1 MTTATSPVALIET
14 HFGELKDPRAAHS
27 IEHKLIDILIIT
39 ICATICGAN
48 DWEAIAQYGRTKQ
61 DWLKTWLE
69 LSNGIPSPDTFN
81 RVFARLKPEEL
92 QKCFIGWMQAVQ
104 TVTQGELLNI
114 DGKTLRGAK
123 EAGNPRSL
131 IHMVSVWSA
140 SQHLVL
146 AQQKVSEK
154 SNEITAI
161 PALLKLL
168 AIRGCLVSIDAM
180 GCQRFAHAFVPRRF
194 SESRQTEIAKVII
207 EQGADYVLALK
218 GNQGDLHTDVSQLFT
233 SARAQD
239 FRNIEHQFHSTVS
252 QGHGR
257 IETRRYWTMGNTEYL
272 IGAHKW
278 SGLKSIGMVESHREM
293 NGKVSIEQRYYILSL
308 DSDVNRFAA
317 AVRSHWSIENQL
329 HWILDVSFAED
340 AAQSCS
346 GSSAENLAVIRHI
359 GINLL
364 SRDQESKVGVKT
376 RRLQAGWDDNYLK
389 TVLSALNIVTS

>member
-1 MTTATSPVALIET
+1 MTIATSPAALIET

-61 DWLKTWLE
+61 EWLKTWLE
-69 LSNGIPSPDTFN
+69 LPNGIPSPDTFN

-104 TVTQGELLNI
+104 TVTEGELLNI

-123 EAGNPRSL
+123 EAGNARSL

-168 AIRGCLVSIDAM
+168 SVKGCLVSIDAM
-180 GCQRFAHAFVPRRF
+180 GCQT
-194 SESRQTEIAKVII
+194 QIAKVII
-207 EQGADYVLALK
+207 EQGADYVLALE
-218 GNQGDLHTDVSQLFT
+218 GNQGDLHTDVVQLFT
-233 SARAQD
+233 AARKQN
-239 FRNIEHQFHSTVS
+239 FKNIEHQFHSTVS
-252 QGHGR
+252 KGHGR
-257 IETRRYWTMGNTEYL
+257 METRRYWTMGSTEYL
-272 IGAHKW
+272 LGAQKW
-278 SGLKSIGMVESHREM
+278 SGLKSIGMVESQREID
-293 NGKVSIEQRYYILSL
+293 GKVSIEQRYYILSIQ
-308 DSDVNRFAA
+308 SDVQRFSA

-329 HWILDVSFAED
+329 HWILDVGFAED

-346 GSSAENLAVIRHI
+346 GSCAENLAVIRHV

-364 SRDQESKVGVKT
+364 SRDTESKVGVKT

-389 TVLSALNIVTS
+389 TVLISLNIVTS

>member
-1 MTTATSPVALIET
+1 MSTLTSPAALIET

-69 LSNGIPSPDTFN
+69 LPNGIPSPDTFN

-92 QKCFIGWMQAVQ
+92 QKCFMGWMQAVQ
-104 TVTQGELLNI
+104 TVTNGELLNI

-123 EAGNPRSL
+123 EAGNSRSL

-146 AQQKVSEK
+146 GQQKVSEK

-161 PALLKLL
+161 PVLLKLL

-180 GCQRFAHAFVPRRF
+180 GC
-194 SESRQTEIAKVII
+194 QTEIAKVII

-218 GNQGDLHTDVSQLFT
+218 GNQGDLHTDVVQLFT
-233 SARAQD
+233 AARKQD
-239 FRNIEHQFHSTVS
+239 FKNIEHQFDSTVS
-252 QGHGR
+252 KGHGR

-272 IGAHKW
+272 LGAQKW
-278 SGLKSIGMVESHREM
+278 SGLKSIGMVESQREM
-293 NGKVSIEQRYYILSL
+293 NGKVSIEQRYYILSIE
-308 DSDVNRFAA
+308 SDVHRFAA

-329 HWILDVSFAED
+329 HWILDVGFAED
-340 AAQSCS
+340 TAQSCS
-346 GSSAENLAVIRHI
+346 GYNAENLAVIRHI

-364 SRDQESKVGVKT
+364 SRDKESKVGVKT